1 VKITRARTERVRWP
15 IEATGAARG
24 RTERA
29 AILLEIVTDTGHIG
43 LGEAAP
49 LETSL
54 SPTSNA
60 TMESLDAAAAALAAF
75 CARVPFDVATD
86 AIGALAL
93 FSADIASP
101 SARMAVETALLDA
114 QARVTGVPVASL
126 LRATASSVECA
137 VVVDDPAAARRAI
150 LDGARTLKIK
160 VGPSGDVERVL
171 AIHRAAPD
179 ATLRLDAN
187 RSWPRDRVLTYLR
200 ALAELPIEY
209 VEEPCVDSI
218 ALLAEPLPLS
228 IALDESLAAF
238 TRGDKSLA
246 AVARDDESRAAVAR
260 IDESAR
266 SAAHH
271 PSLAEQRPAGAPP
284 AGPSRAP
291 RGTVAPPSRADL
303 ARALASP
310 NLAALVIKPTVVGGI
325 TAARA
330 LAAEARA
337 AGKRAVI
344 THALEGPIGTAACA
358 ALALSLADA
367 TVAAGLAP
375 HGALAAWPVTLP
387 YLGASKLHANLEP
400 GLGLERATPL
410 PTRLDAAPRIVDLAD
425 HLARVCERVAQPNDV
440 AVVTPARS
448 LRFEELAGS
457 ESGHILVRTLGES
470 ARASLNDDG
479 GAAAANTAAESWS
492 TAAANTASTSWN
504 TAAASADS
512 AAAANTAST
521 SSNTA
526 SASNAAAAANTTAA
540 NIAAPSPPV
549 STSHAAPSSNTAFDF
564 ADIPHVALRA
574 VLARPTLDTIRIIHA
589 ALAAK
594 TPIALVHPRLSGEEI
609 ARQQSVIE
617 QARVPADTAFVLFTS
632 GSTGIARGV
641 VLSHAAIEA
650 AAAASWQHLGARST
664 DRWLLALPM
673 AHAGGLN
680 VVVRCRAARIPLVLL
695 EGDFDRA
702 RCAELLDQCTLA
714 SLVPTQLAAMLDD
727 PAWRPPAKLR
737 AVLLG
742 GAAAAP
748 SLLAAATARGVPYLT
763 SYGLTETFGQ
773 IATAPLGHAGD
784 ANAPL
789 VPLAGVNVF
798 AGTRAAPATIRMISP
813 TLATCYLGGTAIAPE
828 LTTADLGFLEDG
840 AVHIV
845 GRADDVIITGG
856 ENVHPLAIEA
866 VLTTTLGVRA
876 AVAFGVPSERW
887 GQIVGAALVVDA
899 AFDRDKAIAYWREHL
914 PAHARPREL
923 AIVDALP
930 LLANGKLDRRS
941 ATHLPRVVL

>member
-1 VKITRARTERVRWP
+1 VRITRARAQLVRWP
-15 IEATGAARG
+15 IESAGAARG

-29 AILLEIVTDTGHIG
+29 AILLELVTDTGHVG

-49 LETSL
+49 LDDASL
-54 SPTSNA
+54 APHAARDSLQAA
-60 TMESLDAAAAALAAF
+60 TAELTAF

-86 AIGALAL
+86 ELAA
-93 FSADIASP
+93 FSAGISSS

-114 QARVTGVPVASL
+114 QARAAGVPVASL
-126 LRATASSVECA
+126 LHATASSVECA

-160 VGPSGDVERVL
+160 VGASGDVERVL

-187 RSWPRDRVLTYLR
+187 QTWPRDRVLTFLR
-200 ALAELPIEY
+200 ALADLPIEY

-218 ALLAEPLPLS
+218 SLLAEPLPLP

-238 TRGDKSLA
+238 VRIP
-246 AVARDDESRAAVAR
+246 ESRPAYAPAPERPLPAMPRAVRAT
-260 IDESAR
+260 SA
-266 SAAHH
+266 
-271 PSLAEQRPAGAPP
+271 PL
-284 AGPSRAP
+284 SR
-291 RGTVAPPSRADL
+291 TDL
-303 ARALASP
+303 DRALASP
-310 NLAALVIKPTVVGGI
+310 HLAALVIKPTLVGGI

-330 LAAEARA
+330 LAADARA

-358 ALALSLADA
+358 ALALSLAEPS
-367 TVAAGLAP
+367 VAAGLAP
-375 HGALAAWPVTLP
+375 HSALAAWPVALP
-387 YLGASKLHANLEP
+387 FLSASKLHANLEP
-400 GLGLERATPL
+400 GLGLERAKPL
-410 PTRLDAAPRIVDLAD
+410 ATRLDAAPRIVDLAD
-425 HLARVCERVAQPNDV
+425 HLARALERAAQPNDI
-440 AVVTPARS
+440 AVVTPSRS
-448 LRFEELAGS
+448 IRFDELTGN
-457 ESGHILVRTLGES
+457 ESGR
-470 ARASLNDDG
+470 
-479 GAAAANTAAESWS
+479 
-492 TAAANTASTSWN
+492 
-504 TAAASADS
+504 
-512 AAAANTAST
+512 
-521 SSNTA
+521 
-526 SASNAAAAANTTAA
+526 
-540 NIAAPSPPV
+540 
-549 STSHAAPSSNTAFDF
+549 
-564 ADIPHVALRA
+564 
-574 VLARPTLDTIRIIHA
+574 VLASSVATTRALVATPTLETIRIIHA

-594 TPIALVHPRLSGEEI
+594 TPIALVHPRLAADEI
-609 ARQQSVIE
+609 ARQQSVID
-617 QARVPADTAFVLFTS
+617 QARIPADTAVVLFTS
-632 GSTGIARGV
+632 GSTGTARGV

-680 VVVRCRAARIPLVLL
+680 VIIRCRAARIPVVLL

-702 RCAELLDQCTLA
+702 RCASLLEDCTLA
-714 SLVPTQLAAMLDD
+714 SLVPTQLAALLDD

-748 SLLAAATARGVPYLT
+748 SLLSAATARGVPYLT

-789 VPLAGVNVF
+789 VPLAGVNVL
-798 AGTRAAPATIRMISP
+798 AGARAAPATIRITGP
-813 TLATCYLGGTAIAPE
+813 TLATCYLDGAPIAPE

-856 ENVHPLAIEA
+856 ENVHPLAVEA
-866 VLTTTLGVRA
+866 VLAATPGVRA
-876 AVAFGVPSERW
+876 AVVFGVPSDRW
-887 GQIVGAALVVDA
+887 GQIVGAAVVVDA
-899 AFDRDKAIAYWREHL
+899 SFDRERATTYWREHL
-914 PAHARPREL
+914 PTHARPREL

-930 LLANGKLDRRS
+930 LLANGKVDRRGA
-941 ATHLPRVVL
+941 ATLARERLA